1 MRLVD
6 WGVISKARA
15 AGLLTWFEQNTDV
28 SADDNAPD
36 LRPVMSGLAIGTKNG
51 RPASV
56 GVSLKSPATQETE
69 ADNIGMGA
77 ITGIPLACG
86 IKFLA
91 DGQLHKPGVLSP
103 ESRHIEPKAFL
114 SEVLIQLGKIAN
126 FSSTAFDD
134 HIEIARS
141 W

>member
-1 MRLVD
+1 M
-6 WGVISKARA
+6 
-15 AGLLTWFEQNTDV
+15 

-36 LRPVMSGLAIGTKNG
+36 LRPVMYGLAIGTKNG

-77 ITGIPLACG
+77 ITGIPLTCG

-91 DGQLHKPGVLSP
+91 DGQLKRPGVLP
-103 ESRHIEPKAFL
+103 QNMDL
-114 SEVLIQLGKIAN
+114 SNQKPL
-126 FSSTAFDD
+126 
-134 HIEIARS
+134 
-141 W
+141 